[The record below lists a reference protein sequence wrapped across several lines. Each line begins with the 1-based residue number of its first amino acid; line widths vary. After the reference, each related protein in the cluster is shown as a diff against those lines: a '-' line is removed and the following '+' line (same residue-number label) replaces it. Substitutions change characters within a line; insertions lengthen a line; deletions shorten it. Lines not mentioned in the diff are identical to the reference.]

1 MMKTIAKAALAGGL
15 LLSTVAAAQAGED
28 AWYVSGA
35 GGVSLFN
42 NADNTSNGA
51 TITTNYDPGFAFVAA
66 GGRQFDF
73 GLRLEGEIGYRQ
85 ASVDNIQLGAG
96 TGGGGTL
103 PAQGTMSAL
112 SFMVN
117 GLYDFNNIGY
127 DLGPKFKPYVGAGV
141 GFANVSANNIQAL
154 NTTII
159 DDSQIV
165 FAYQAIGGI
174 SYLVAPQTTMFLEYR
189 YFATTNPS
197 FSGVGGGTVKSEFQ
211 SNNIMIGAR
220 YAF

>member
-15 LLSTVAAAQAGED
+15 LLSTVSAAQAGED
-28 AWYVSGA
+28 AWYVTGA

-42 NADNTSNGA
+42 DADSTSGGA
-51 TITTNYDPGFAFVAA
+51 TITGSYDPGFAFVAG

-73 GLRLEGEIGYRQ
+73 GLRVEGEVGYRQ
-85 ASVDNIQLGAG
+85 ASVDNIKLGA
-96 TGGGGTL
+96 GGGTL
-103 PAQGTMSAL
+103 QAEGNVSAL

-141 GFANVSANNIQAL
+141 GFANVSANNVKAL
-154 NTTII
+154 NTTIL
-159 DDSQIV
+159 DDSDVV

-174 SYLVAPQTTMFLEYR
+174 SYLVGPKTTMFLEYR
-189 YFATTNPS
+189 YFATTDPS
-197 FSGVGGGTVKSEFQ
+197 LSGAGGGTVKSEFQ

>member
-1 MMKTIAKAALAGGL
+1 MMKTIAKVAFAGGL

-28 AWYVSGA
+28 AWYVTGA

-42 NADNTSNGA
+42 DADSSSGGS

-73 GLRLEGEIGYRQ
+73 GLRLEGEVGYRQ
-85 ASVDNIQLGAG
+85 ASADTVNLGAG
-96 TGGGGTL
+96 GGALNATGDV
-103 PAQGTMSAL
+103 SAL

-141 GFANVSANNIQAL
+141 GFANVSANNVKVL
-154 NTTII
+154 NTTIL
-159 DDSQIV
+159 DDSDLV
-165 FAYQAIGGI
+165 FAYQAIGGV
-174 SYLVAPQTTMFLEYR
+174 SYLVAPKTTMFLEYR
-189 YFATTNPS
+189 YFATVDPKFTAA
-197 FSGVGGGTVKSEFQ
+197 GGGSVKSEFQ

>member
-1 MMKTIAKAALAGGL
+1 MLKTIAKAALAGGL
-15 LLSTVAAAQAGED
+15 LLSTVGAAQAGED
-28 AWYVSGA
+28 AWYVTGA

-42 NADNTSNGA
+42 DGDSSNAGSS
-51 TITTNYDPGFAFVAA
+51 ITTNYDPGFAFVAA

-73 GLRLEGEIGYRQ
+73 GLRLEGEVGYRQ
-85 ASVDNIQLGAG
+85 ASVDTVRLNS
-96 TGGGGTL
+96 GGGTN
-103 PAQGTMSAL
+103 PGSGNMSAL

-117 GLYDFNNIGY
+117 GLYDFNIGY

-141 GFANVSANNIQAL
+141 GFANVSANNIQTL
-154 NTTII
+154 NTTVM
-159 DDSQIV
+159 DDSDLV

-174 SYLVAPQTTMFLEYR
+174 SYLVMPKTTMFLEYR
-189 YFATTNPS
+189 YFATVDPK
-197 FSGVGGGTVKSEFQ
+197 FDAAGGGTIKSQFQ

>member
-15 LLSTVAAAQAGED
+15 LLSTAAAAQAGED

-42 NADNTSNGA
+42 DADNTSGGT

-85 ASVDNIQLGAG
+85 ASVDTINLGAG
-96 TGGGGTL
+96 GGALNASGN
-103 PAQGTMSAL
+103 MSAL

-174 SYLVAPQTTMFLEYR
+174 SYEVMPKTTMFLEYR

>member
-1 MMKTIAKAALAGGL
+1 MIKTIAKAALAGGL
-15 LLSTVAAAQAGED
+15 LLSTVAVAQAGED
-28 AWYVSGA
+28 AWYVTGA

-42 NADNTSNGA
+42 NADSSAGGA
-51 TITTNYDPGFAFVAA
+51 SITTNYDPGFAFVAG

-73 GLRLEGEIGYRQ
+73 GLRLEGEVGYRQ
-85 ASVDNIQLGAG
+85 ASADSVKLNA
-96 TGGGGTL
+96 GGGTN
-103 PAQGTMSAL
+103 PASGDMSAL

-117 GLYDFNNIGY
+117 GLYDFNIGY

-141 GFANVSANNIQAL
+141 GFANVSANNIKTL
-154 NTTII
+154 NTAIM
-159 DDSQIV
+159 DDSDLV

-174 SYLVAPQTTMFLEYR
+174 SYEVMPKTTMFLEYR
-189 YFATTNPS
+189 YFATIDPKFTAP
-197 FSGVGGGTVKSEFQ
+197 GGGTIKSEFQ